1 MSENYFQR
9 VKNQRINYN
18 RVGYSKEDII
28 VEDFTESIVYYDK
41 NGNILKEERYTFDGS
56 IDLTVIN
63 TYNEAQQVVSTSE
76 YDNEGVLMLQVLSF
90 YNEDKKM
97 VEQKTQYGEDTLFYS
112 SRFIFENGLLI
123 RQEAYFEDCFE
134 EVEKEFFYNEHRQL
148 IEERHYDDSGEVQY
162 LFKYQ
167 YNEKGE
173 VIEMSKKELLVE
185 NILSGGNRA
194 EDVRTY
200 EFTYDSRGNQIKE
213 LIYNYDEALITR
225 IYREYDVEN
234 RLTVEEEEDL
244 DNYRKTVYNRE
255 GELLLKISI
264 YNKQEEIDSWLEFD
278 YDTQKRNI
286 AMTQFIRDEISP
298 DEYRI
303 LYKIERIYM
312 LPDA

>member
-18 RVGYSKEDII
+18 RVGYSKEEII

-63 TYNEAQQVVSTSE
+63 TYNEAQQIVST
-76 YDNEGVLMLQVLSF
+76 
-90 YNEDKKM
+90 
-97 VEQKTQYGEDTLFYS
+97 FYS

-185 NILSGGNRA
+185 NI
-194 EDVRTY
+194 
-200 EFTYDSRGNQIKE
+200 
-213 LIYNYDEALITR
+213 
-225 IYREYDVEN
+225 
-234 RLTVEEEEDL
+234 
-244 DNYRKTVYNRE
+244 
-255 GELLLKISI
+255 
-264 YNKQEEIDSWLEFD
+264 
-278 YDTQKRNI
+278 
-286 AMTQFIRDEISP
+286 
-298 DEYRI
+298 
-303 LYKIERIYM
+303 
-312 LPDA
+312 